1 MKTFEKNLAK
11 MHERNAIDLKH
22 LKNQPFSCETDA
34 IRAAERFLKKL
45 RYQTLS
51 YRIVRKDVY
60 KQKGRPSKNQAPQEQ
75 EWLVGEFH
83 SDDEA
88 VTRAKQ
94 GKGMF
99 VVATSELD
107 QEILSDEQVIS
118 VYKDQGVSVERGFR
132 FLKDPYF
139 YAGSLYLK
147 KPQRIMALIMVN
159 RC

>member
-1 MKTFEKNLAK
+1 MDTLIAQVQSTCGETIQRWLAVFSRQACHKQLKTFEKNLAK

-45 RYQTLS
+45 HYQTLS
-51 YRIVRKDVY
+51 CRIVRKDVY
-60 KQKGRPSKNQAPQEQ
+60 KQKGRPSRNQSPQEQ
-75 EWLVGEFH
+75 EWHIVGELH

-94 GKGMF
+94 GRGMF

-107 QEILSDEQVIS
+107 QEIL
-118 VYKDQGVSVERGFR
+118 KR
-132 FLKDPYF
+132 
-139 YAGSLYLK
+139 
-147 KPQRIMALIMVN
+147 
-159 RC
+159 